1 MIINLADSELLPTDG
16 VELSATLINNFWL
29 LIIVEESSVMD
40 GDLVIWGIWVFL
52 WTDLKTKSIP
62 LHTTKQIPMC
72 ENYYRF

>member
-40 GDLVIWGIWVFL
+40 GDLVIWGIRVFL
-52 WTDLKTKSIP
+52 
-62 LHTTKQIPMC
+62 
-72 ENYYRF
+72 